1 MNTRG
6 RSCTEFTPAPAASL
20 ARAQNLFLQRKC
32 ACGGSAGLTGECTEC
47 QSKRLIGKPL
57 QGKLRISEAGDEYEQ
72 EADRVAEQVMRTAEP
87 NQQSDSSRLGATALV
102 QRRITDDGAASTMN
116 VQRQEEAPGEQQAT
130 EGVQQTEGGEDKE
143 EGSRCPSWRQDPQS
157 ISKRAA
163 ENYVQNDMTPPSH
176 ATVEKIDC
184 EPPRANGNYACS
196 VHFSDGLVI
205 RVIVRETDI
214 VVGMGPGPFTTLTPP
229 PGTPLCFYDYHCP
242 EGLLVLTKRKCK
254 SAKPAASSGPT
265 LVGQRRAAPGA
276 SAALDAAPAVGRVL
290 DTAGQPL
297 DAATRS
303 FFGARFGHDF
313 ANVRVHADAQAA
325 ESARSVSALAYTVG
339 SHVVF
344 GAGQFSPGTRAGQQ
358 LLAHELAHVV
368 QQTGRFTS
376 TTRAATEHRD
386 GGAAPTA
393 NIPRPLHPMRTGLIQ
408 RQPDPESKL
417 RDLPLFLEKLELDVG
432 QNLQDYGHHLYQA
445 AALHPDEPKV
455 LQTEFTRYALGANV
469 LKSSFRYAGFKPD
482 TADKLALGTGI
493 LFKSLT
499 FVRQGEL
506 VLDFQ
511 IDIGRG
517 VKFETNLNLAVNPK
531 DVTDVR
537 KAGVNFG
544 LVRRF

>member
-1 MNTRG
+1 MGTQLQMQ
-6 RSCTEFTPAPAASL
+6 RSSTAAPPTGL
-20 ARAQNLFLQRKC
+20 IPPGILQRKC
-32 ACGGSAGLTGECTEC
+32 ACGGSAGLTGQCTEC
-47 QSKRLIGKPL
+47 RSNRLIGKPL
-57 QGKLRISEAGDEYEQ
+57 QAKLRINQPGDEYER

-102 QRRITDDGAASTMN
+102 QRRIAGDGTESATN
-116 VQRQEEAPGEQQAT
+116 VQRQEEAAGGQQAT
-130 EGVQQTEGGEDKE
+130 EGVQQAEGGEDKE

-176 ATVEKIDC
+176 ATVERINC

-242 EGLLVLTKRKCK
+242 EGLLVLTKRECK

-276 SAALDAAPAVGRVL
+276 SGALDAGPAVGRVL

-368 QQTGRFTS
+368 QQTSRSTS
-376 TTRAATEHRD
+376 TAQTATEHRD

-393 NIPRPLHPMRTGLIQ
+393 NIPRPLHSMRTGLIQ
-408 RQPDPESKL
+408 RQPEPESKL

-517 VKFETNLNLAVNPK
+517 VKFETNLNLGVNPK
-531 DVTDVR
+531 DVTEVR